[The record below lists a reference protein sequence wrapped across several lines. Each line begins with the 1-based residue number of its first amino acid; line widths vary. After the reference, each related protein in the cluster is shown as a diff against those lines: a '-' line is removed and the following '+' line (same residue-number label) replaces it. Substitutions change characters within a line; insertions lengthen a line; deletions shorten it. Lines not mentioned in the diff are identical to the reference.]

1 MVVYWIAAYM
11 IGNILTAWWVGKW
24 KGIDLRK
31 ERSGNLGARN
41 AGAVIGKSAFVL
53 TFLGDAAKGAVVV
66 ALGHYAGLAEWV
78 VSVGGLSVICGHLF
92 PLWLKGRGGKGIA
105 TFIGVSLSLAPFFFL
120 VMFLAFALAFPLL
133 KSATLTMLVSYAAF
147 ICALAFT
154 DGWMDYWP
162 LIVAVILILI
172 KHQADI
178 HESFYNRFPKQ

>member
-154 DGWMDYWP
+154 DGWMDYWS

-178 HESFYNRFPKQ
+178 QESFHNRFPKQ

>member
-1 MVVYWIAAYM
+1 RAS
-11 IGNILTAWWVGKW
+11 
-24 KGIDLRK
+24 DL
-31 ERSGNLGARN
+31 
-41 AGAVIGKSAFVL
+41 
-53 TFLGDAAKGAVVV
+53 AKGAVVV
-66 ALGHYAGLAEWV
+66 AIGRYAGFEEWV
-78 VSVGGLSVICGHLF
+78 VAIGGLSVICGHLF

-120 VMFLAFALAFPLL
+120 VMFLAFALVFPLL

-162 LIVAVILILI
+162 LIAAVILILI

-178 HESFYNRFPKQ
+178 QESFHNRFPKQ